1 MFRAMNRLA
10 QIFGACCALLFT
22 QEFAMSQD
30 PVDVL
35 KASNQGVRRVR
46 LDNGMTVLLKED
58 RSAPMSAI
66 QFWVGAGSIHEAE
79 QLGGGLS
86 HYLEH
91 MIFKGTETRGP
102 GQVSKEI
109 ADAGGEINAYTS
121 NDRTVFHATLPAAR
135 WLIGLDVLTDAVFH
149 PAFPED
155 EWVREREVILREY
168 DMGED
173 DPGRVMSRLTWETA
187 FRIHPYRV
195 PIIGWRDIL
204 VTMNRDDLVAYHRKH
219 YSPDNMILSIAG
231 DIPIDEMESAVRER
245 LEKIPRTPCEP
256 VLIPAE
262 PPQLAERIGR
272 KTGPYEVTRIGWVF
286 HATDLADADTPALD
300 VLASA
305 TGSGRS
311 SLLVKRLRE
320 ERQIVLDVDAWNY
333 TPKNPGL
340 FGISAECE
348 PEKEAETIAALREEV
363 ARWQTEPFDN
373 AQIERAR
380 REVLVGAI
388 QELSAM
394 DGQAGAMASG
404 EFYAGDPRHT
414 EIYLEQVRQV
424 TPADLARVARKYLRP
439 DNGSWAI
446 LAPETAEASAPS
458 RGDAA
463 ELNLQSHVFSNGL
476 RLIVRE
482 DPRLPMAYLSA
493 VIGGGLLS
501 EPEQQAGITQLTA
514 DLLTRGTSRHT
525 AAELAELLE
534 ARAISLSSYS
544 GRNSYGLSAAGLSE
558 DLPLIL
564 ETVAECLLDSQFP
577 ADELEKQRALQLA
590 SIRRALEL
598 PMTHAQQM
606 VRTAFFPGHPY
617 RFSVQGEPETV
628 AALARGDVQAHH
640 RKLLGASNLVL
651 AVFGAVKFDQVVA
664 QVEQYFASVPAVSVP
679 VWPPL
684 PPPPKEA
691 VRTEKRLPFKQTVLV
706 RAWPGVAAGDPCE
719 DALSVLMDALSGLS
733 SDLFIE
739 VRDKR
744 GLAYY
749 TGATHFSGPVGGLF
763 QIYAGTTDEGR
774 AEVETQIAAQSE
786 RLRHDGL
793 RPEEFARAV
802 EQLLAETARAR
813 QNNGG
818 LAQQCALDELLGLG
832 YRHALETADRL
843 KHLTPEAVRAAADA
857 IFSFSGD
864 ATAVVRPDEGP

>member
-1 MFRAMNRLA
+1 MA
-10 QIFGACCALLFT
+10 
-22 QEFAMSQD
+22 QD

-35 KASNQGVRRVR
+35 KASNQGVRRLV
-46 LDNGMTVLLKED
+46 LENGLTVLLKED
-58 RSAPMSAI
+58 RSAPMAAL
-66 QFWVGAGSIHEAE
+66 QFWVGAGAIHEGA

-135 WLIGLDVLTDAVFH
+135 WLVGLEVLADAVFH

-155 EWVREREVILREY
+155 EWAREREVILREV

-173 DPGRVMSRLTWETA
+173 DPGRVMGRLVWETA
-187 FRIHPYRV
+187 FRVHPYRV
-195 PIIGWRDIL
+195 PVIGWRDIL
-204 VTMNRDDLVAYHRKH
+204 TTMNRDDLVAYHRRH
-219 YSPDNMILSIAG
+219 YSPDNMILAVAG
-231 DIPIDEMESAVRER
+231 DIPVAEMEAAIRDR
-245 LEKIPRTPCEP
+245 LEKIPRTPLAPE
-256 VLIPAE
+256 LIPAE
-262 PPQLAERIGR
+262 PPQLAERTGR
-272 KTGPYEVTRIGWVF
+272 KTGPYEVTRLGWVF

-311 SLLVKRLRE
+311 SRLVKRLRE
-320 ERQIVLDVDAWNY
+320 ERQLVLDVETWNY
-333 TPKNPGL
+333 TPKDPGL

-348 PEKEAETIAALREEV
+348 PDKEAEVIAALREEV
-363 ARWQTEPFDN
+363 ARWQTEPFDA

-414 EIYLEQVRQV
+414 EVYLEQVRQV
-424 TPADLARVARKYLRP
+424 TPEDLARVARKYLRP
-439 DNGSWAI
+439 ENGSWAI
-446 LAPETAEASAPS
+446 LAPEGEDTGGAPRGEAAGLDI
-458 RGDAA
+458 RT
-463 ELNLQSHVFSNGL
+463 HTFSNGL

-482 DPRLPMAYLSA
+482 DPRLPMAYVSA
-493 VIGGGLLS
+493 VLGGGLLA
-501 EPEQQAGITQLTA
+501 ETNGQAGISQLAA
-514 DLLTRGTSRHT
+514 DLLTRGTSRHS
-525 AAELAELLE
+525 AAALAELLE
-534 ARAISLSSYS
+534 ARAISLASFS
-544 GRNSYGLSAAGLSE
+544 GRNSYGLSASGLAE
-558 DLPLIL
+558 DLPLML

-590 SIRRALEL
+590 AIRRSLEL

-606 VRTAFFPGHPY
+606 VRDAFFPGHPY
-617 RFSVQGEPETV
+617 RFAVPGEPDTV
-628 AALARGDVQAHH
+628 AALTRESVQAHH

-651 AVFGAVKFDQVVA
+651 AVFGAVRADQVVA
-664 QVEQYFASVPAVSVP
+664 QVEKDFAALPAAAVPAWPALPAAPREP
-679 VWPPL
+679 VR
-684 PPPPKEA
+684 A
-691 VRTEKRLPFKQTVLV
+691 EKRLPFKQTVLV
-706 RAWPGVAAGDPCE
+706 RAWPGIAAGDPRE
-719 DALSVLMDALSGLS
+719 DAVSVLMDALSGLS

-763 QIYAGTTDEGR
+763 MIYAGTTDEGR
-774 AEVETQIAAQSE
+774 AEVETQIQAQTE
-786 RLRHDGL
+786 RLRTAGL

-832 YRHALETADRL
+832 WRHALETAERL
-843 KHLTPEAVRAAADA
+843 QHLAPDAVRAAAES
-857 IFSFSGD
+857 IFAHPGD
-864 ATAVVRPDEGP
+864 VLAVVAPDENP

>member
-1 MFRAMNRLA
+1 MNRWHHL
-10 QIFGACCALLFT
+10 IGACCALFLT
-22 QEFAMSQD
+22 QEFAMAQD

-35 KASNQGVRRVR
+35 KTANQGVRRVA
-46 LDNGMTVLLKED
+46 LDNGLVVLLKED
-58 RSAPMSAI
+58 RSAPLAAI
-66 QFWVGAGSIHEAE
+66 QYWVGAGSIHEAE

-91 MIFKGTETRGP
+91 MIFKGTGTRGP
-102 GQVSKEI
+102 GQVSQEI

-121 NDRTVFHATLPAAR
+121 NDRTVFHVTLPAER
-135 WLIGLDVLTDAVFH
+135 WLVGLDVLTDAVFH
-149 PAFPED
+149 PAFPEG
-155 EWVREREVILREY
+155 EWACEREVILREY

-173 DPGRVMSRLTWETA
+173 DPGRVMNRLIWETA
-187 FRIHPYRV
+187 FRVHPYRI

-204 VTMNRDDLVAYHRKH
+204 VTMGRDDLVAYHRKH
-219 YSPDNMILSIAG
+219 YSPDNMILSVAG
-231 DIPIDEMESAVRER
+231 DIPLDEMEAAIRER
-245 LEKIPRTPCEP
+245 LGKIPRTPREQA
-256 VLIPAE
+256 LIPAE
-262 PPQLAERIGR
+262 PPQLAERTGR

-286 HATDLADADTPALD
+286 HSTDLADADTPALD
-300 VLASA
+300 VLASV

-320 ERQIVLDVDAWNY
+320 ERQIVLDVDAWSY
-333 TPKNPGL
+333 TPKDPGL

-348 PEKEAETIAALREEV
+348 PDKEAEVIAALREEV
-363 ARWQTEPFDN
+363 LRWQKEPFDN

-414 EIYLEQVRQV
+414 EVYLEQVRQV
-424 TPADLARVARKYLRP
+424 TPEDLTRVIRKYLRP
-439 DNGSWAI
+439 ENGSWAI
-446 LAPETAEASAPS
+446 LAPES
-458 RGDAA
+458 REKSVPARGIAA
-463 ELNLQSHVFSNGL
+463 DLNVQTHSFSNGL

-482 DPRLPMAYLSA
+482 DSRLPMAYVSA
-493 VIGGGLLS
+493 VMGGGLLA
-501 EPEQQAGITQLTA
+501 EADGQAGISQLTS

-534 ARAISLSSYS
+534 ARAISLASFS

-558 DLPLIL
+558 DLPLML

-577 ADELEKQRALQLA
+577 TDELEKQRALQLA
-590 SIRRALEL
+590 SIRRALEQ

-606 VRTAFFPGHPY
+606 VRAAFFPGHPY
-617 RFSVQGEPETV
+617 RFSVQGEPDTV
-628 AALARGDVQAHH
+628 TALSREAIQSHH

-651 AVFGAVKFDQVVA
+651 AVFGDVKAASVIA
-664 QVEQYFASVPAVSVP
+664 QTDKFFAALPARSVPA
-679 VWPPL
+679 WPPL
-684 PPPPKEA
+684 PPAPKEP
-691 VRTEKRLPFKQTVLV
+691 VRVEKRLPFKQTVLV
-706 RAWPGVAAGDPCE
+706 RAWPGVAAGDPRE
-719 DALSVLMDALSGLS
+719 DAISVLMDTLSGLS

-749 TGATHFSGPVGGLF
+749 AGATQFSGPVGGLF
-763 QIYAGTTDEGR
+763 QIYAGTTEEGR
-774 AEVETQIAAQSE
+774 AEVETQIQAQAD
-786 RLRHDGL
+786 RLRTAGL
-793 RPEEFARAV
+793 RPEEFSRAI
-802 EQLLAETARAR
+802 EQLLAEIARAR

-832 YRHALETADRL
+832 YRHSLETAERL
-843 KHLTPEAVRAAADA
+843 QHLTPEVVRAAAESLFA
-857 IFSFSGD
+857 FPGD
-864 ATAVVRPDEGP
+864 ATAVVTPDEIP